1 MMRWSLFLC
10 VYEELVIQ
18 YDSRPSMA
26 EWLKDSTV
34 TCFSSGSAGLL
45 SFLHRGGGVG
55 SPGDAPVWVPG
66 SQESWIL
73 STWSEEDGLLCF
85 SLWWHFPPTV
95 RSQEPSLNSC

>member
-1 MMRWSLFLC
+1 
-10 VYEELVIQ
+10 
-18 YDSRPSMA
+18 MA

-95 RSQEPSLNSC
+95 RSQESSLNSC